1 MAIKFS
7 RCGFQGEISSAPDRI
22 IGLSD
27 AVYLRGIGF
36 VEYDYYGPGAATQSI
51 AGLLIGACEGEPDC
65 VLSLNGSAHTKEIRD
80 AFILRGPGQGG
91 NGSWSRGHRGRLL
104 SIAPNVLERLFRKP
118 LSQIRIDPV
127 FCNLRER
134 MHVLHLLASLSDE
147 HSGKRPIDPLFVE
160 SVALAAIRASGVT
173 PLEKVR
179 KSPTLTATQIG
190 ILRDVIAETLANPL
204 TLREMAMAVDLSE
217 SYFVRAFKGSFGV
230 TPYRYVLR
238 ARVALAQTLIQT
250 GDLSL
255 AEVAAP
261 AGFPD
266 ANRMGRTFRQ
276 ITGRSPTGVTRRRG
290 RSD

>member
-104 SIAPNVLERLFRKP
+104 SIAPNVLERIFCKP

-190 ILRDVIAETLANPL
+190 ILRDVIAENLANPL